1 MLYGWRR
8 HETLLV
14 LTLGIDPGT
23 ARFGFGLIDGDRQ
36 LRHVTHGCL
45 TTPAGEPLGTRL
57 ARIRDGLLPLFE
69 RHTVTA
75 VAIERLGY
83 ARRLTSAVDV
93 SHAIGVAH
101 LVAADHGVPVEEYAP
116 REIKLAVAG
125 YGGADKAGVQD
136 MVRRFLHL
144 DSPPRPDHAAD
155 ALAVAIC
162 HVNSYESRALERE
175 IGVR

>member
-1 MLYGWRR
+1 M
-8 HETLLV
+8 

-36 LRHVTHGCL
+36 LRHVAHGCL

-57 ARIRDGLLPLFE
+57 ARIRDGLEPFFQQ
-69 RHTVTA
+69 HAITA

-93 SHAIGVAH
+93 SHAIAVAH
-101 LVAADHGVPVEEYAP
+101 LTAADHNVPVEEYAP
-116 REIKLAVAG
+116 PEIKLAVTG
-125 YGGADKAGVQD
+125 YGAADKAGVQD
-136 MVRRFLHL
+136 MVRRFLNL
-144 DSPPRPDHAAD
+144 ERVPRPDHAAD

-162 HVNSYESRALERE
+162 HVNSYEARALERE
-175 IGVR
+175 VGVR

>member
-1 MLYGWRR
+1 M
-8 HETLLV
+8 

-36 LRHVTHGCL
+36 LRHVAHGCL

-57 ARIRDGLLPLFE
+57 ARIRDGLDPLFQQ
-69 RHTVTA
+69 HAITA

-93 SHAIGVAH
+93 SHAIAVAH
-101 LVAADHGVPVEEYAP
+101 LLAADHNVPVEEYAP
-116 REIKLAVAG
+116 PEIKLAVTG
-125 YGGADKAGVQD
+125 YGATDKAGVQD
-136 MVRRFLHL
+136 MVRRFLNL
-144 DSPPRPDHAAD
+144 ERVPRPDHAAD

-162 HVNSYESRALERE
+162 HVNSYEARALERE
-175 IGVR
+175 VGVR

>member
-1 MLYGWRR
+1 M
-8 HETLLV
+8 

-23 ARFGFGLIDGDRQ
+23 ARFGLGLIAGDRE
-36 LRHVTHGCL
+36 LRHVTHDCL
-45 TTPAGEPLGTRL
+45 TTPAGQPLGSRL
-57 ARIRDGLLPLFE
+57 AQIRDGLQQLFE
-69 RHTVTA
+69 RHAITD

-93 SHAIGVAH
+93 SHAIAVAH

-116 REIKLAVAG
+116 PEIKLAVAG
-125 YGGADKAGVQD
+125 YGGADKESIQE
-136 MVRRFLHL
+136 MVRRFLDL
-144 DSPPRPDHAAD
+144 DRSPRPDHAAD

-162 HVNSYESRALERE
+162 HVNSYETRALERE

>member
-1 MLYGWRR
+1 MLP
-8 HETLLV
+8 V

-23 ARFGFGLIDGDRQ
+23 ARFGLGLIEGDRE
-36 LRHVTHGCL
+36 LHHVAHDCL
-45 TTPAGEPLGTRL
+45 TTPAGQPLGSRL
-57 ARIRDGLLPLFE
+57 ARIRDGLQQLFD
-69 RHTVTA
+69 RHAVTD

-93 SHAIGVAH
+93 SHAIGIAH

-125 YGGADKAGVQD
+125 YGGADKDSVQE
-136 MVRRFLHL
+136 MVRRYLNL
-144 DSPPRPDHAAD
+144 DRPPRPDHAAD

-162 HVNSYESRALERE
+162 HVNSYEARALERQV
-175 IGVR
+175 GVR

>member
-1 MLYGWRR
+1 MLP
-8 HETLLV
+8 V

-23 ARFGFGLIDGDRQ
+23 ARFGLGLIEGDRE
-36 LRHVTHGCL
+36 LHHVAHDCL
-45 TTPAGEPLGTRL
+45 TTAAGQPLGSRL
-57 ARIRDGLLPLFE
+57 ARIRDGLQQLFD
-69 RHTVTA
+69 RHAVTD

-125 YGGADKAGVQD
+125 YGGADKDSVQE
-136 MVRRFLHL
+136 MVRRFLNL
-144 DSPPRPDHAAD
+144 DRPPRPDHAAD

-162 HVNSYESRALERE
+162 HVNSYEARALERQV
-175 IGVR
+175 GVR